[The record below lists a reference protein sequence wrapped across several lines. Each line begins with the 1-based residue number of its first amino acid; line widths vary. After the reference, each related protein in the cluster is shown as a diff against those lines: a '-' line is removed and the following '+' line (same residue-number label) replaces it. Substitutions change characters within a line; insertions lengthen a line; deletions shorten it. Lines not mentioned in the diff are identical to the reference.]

1 MCSTGNLNCSI
12 ISLSQFEF
20 GFFSILFFDFLKIL
34 FLVNQSFTTF
44 FTTLK
49 FLVLFVVYIIL
60 TWEILVFFFFFFI
73 KSISLYT
80 KNFIRLFIIA

>member
-1 MCSTGNLNCSI
+1 MWTCRLGSRWVCSTGNLNCSI

-34 FLVNQSFTTF
+34 FLVNQSFTT
-44 FTTLK
+44 LK

-60 TWEILVFFFFFFI
+60 TWEILVFFFF
-73 KSISLYT
+73 SSS
-80 KNFIRLFIIA
+80 NQ